1 MNTLLFFDTETTG
14 LPLSF
19 NAPVSD
25 LDNWPR
31 LIQLSW
37 IVTTENGEEL
47 KRENY
52 IIKPDGFTVPK
63 EASDINGITTERA
76 MSEGADLSLVLDA
89 FVKDVKEAAMV
100 IGHNVSFDQNIV
112 GSELLRAGRKNVIS
126 NKPSCCTMKST
137 IDFCRIPNPKK
148 PEYFKYPR
156 LQELHKKLFGTSFAN
171 AHDSSADTEATRKCY
186 FELKKQGLI

>member
-14 LPLSF
+14 LPLDF
-19 NAPVSD
+19 KAPVSD

-37 IVTTENGEEL
+37 IVTTEDGEEL

-52 IIKPDGFTVPK
+52 IIKPDGFTIPK

-76 MSEGADLSLVLDA
+76 MSEGVALSPVLDA
-89 FVKDVKEAAMV
+89 FVKDVNGAAMV
-100 IGHNVSFDQNIV
+100 IGHNVLFDQNIV
-112 GSELLRAGRKNVIS
+112 GSELLRAGRENVIS
-126 NKPSCCTMKST
+126 PKPACCTMKST
-137 IDFCRIPNPKK
+137 VEYCHLPNPKK

-156 LQELHKKLFGTSFAN
+156 LQELYQHLFGTTFDN

-186 FELKKQGLI
+186 FELKKKGVL